1 MSERFE
7 RLFSL
12 PENSYS
18 KGSPVVIAAGAL
30 LKDKETGKIIAQLKL
45 KSICAKTIKAVKV
58 ALSPLDTVGNPLEGI
73 TACEYLD
80 LNVQRD
86 EEFGQK
92 KAIFLTNPS
101 TRSFLA
107 EVTEVAFADNEVWAS
122 TNSLWKPLPKYE
134 TLEKALLNQ
143 AVIKQYRLKY
153 GNKAKYWPIKSDDL
167 WFCTCGVF
175 NGSEEARCHCCGIQ
189 SEALFACDLDALRAE
204 AAQRIEQEKEARNKE
219 AQKQKRIAISVISA
233 VAVCIAIILLIT
245 KIIIPSSK
253 YSRAASFLSSGQY
266 DEAIAA
272 FEELKG
278 FKDSDEQLETALLLK
293 EEEENAAKYAEAE
306 RLLESGAYRDAEKA
320 FSSLGRYKDSA
331 QKCLEA
337 NHAEKYENAQ
347 SALSDGNYYTAYH
360 LLSEAGDYKDAEQ
373 LVEQIK
379 ENHPFSCVEIGDRL
393 FYGTYEQ
400 DNNLE
405 NGQEPIEWFVVD
417 VSEDKVTL
425 LSVYCLDVQRFNAI
439 HLDRYS
445 NGSPAPETYYKELAG
460 EWKGTTLYKWLNNE
474 FYSTAFSESEKTGL
488 ADPVS
493 LLSYDM
499 ACEIP
504 VTMKKTLLVSEYA
517 KSLVDDDIHCVWLA
531 LNAEKFFKDKSDIST
546 GALSYWSMYASG
558 YSIDKQNYA
567 GVSSLGAVR
576 PLIIVRTDF

>member
-18 KGSPVVIAAGAL
+18 KGSPVVVAAGAL
-30 LKDKETGKIIAQLKL
+30 LKDTETGKIIAQLKL
-45 KSICAKTIKAVKV
+45 KSISAKTIKAVKV
-58 ALSPLDTVGNPLEGI
+58 VLSPLDTVGNPLEGI
-73 TACEYLD
+73 VACEYLD

-92 KAIFLTNPS
+92 KAIFLANPS

-107 EVTEVAFADNEVWAS
+107 EVTEVAFADNEVWTS
-122 TNSLWKPLPKYE
+122 TNNLWHQLPKYE
-134 TLEKALLNQ
+134 TLDKELLDQ
-143 AVIKQYRLKY
+143 AVIEQYRLKY

-175 NGSEEARCHCCGIQ
+175 NGSEEASCHHCGIQ

-204 AAQRIEQEKEARNKE
+204 ANQRVEQEKEARNKE

-233 VAVCIAIILLIT
+233 VTVCIAIILLIT
-245 KIIIPSSK
+245 KLIIPSTK

-306 RLLESGAYRDAEKA
+306 RLLESGAYWDAEKA
-320 FSSLGRYKDSA
+320 FSSLGTYKDSA

-337 NHAEKYENAQ
+337 NHAGKYENAQ

-373 LVEQIK
+373 LVEELK
-379 ENHPFSCVEIGDRL
+379 EKHPFACAEIGDRI
-393 FYGTYEQ
+393 FFGSYEQ

-425 LSVYCLDVQRFNAI
+425 LSVYCLDMQRFSAEYIENK
-439 HLDRYS
+439 Y
-445 NGSPAPETYYKELAG
+445 NPEGFYREI
-460 EWKGTTLYKWLNNE
+460 ESSWQGTTLYKWLNNE

-488 ADPVS
+488 TDPVS

-499 ACEIP
+499 AREIP
-504 VTMKKTLLVSEYA
+504 ATMKKTLLVSEYA

-531 LNAEKFFKDKSDIST
+531 LNAEKYFKNKSDIST
-546 GALSYWSMYASG
+546 GALSYWSMDADG

-567 GVSSLGAVR
+567 RVSRLGAVR
-576 PLIIVRTDF
+576 PLIIVRTDY